1 MDQNQDEENKE
12 QLEQVEASLS
22 EFESRDTKLQTIR
35 QELRDLIT
43 VDSRIRQCQ

>member
-12 QLEQVEASLS
+12 QFDQIDNSLS
-22 EFESRDTKLQTIR
+22 EFESRDSKLQTIR

-43 VDSRIRQCQ
+43 VDSRIR